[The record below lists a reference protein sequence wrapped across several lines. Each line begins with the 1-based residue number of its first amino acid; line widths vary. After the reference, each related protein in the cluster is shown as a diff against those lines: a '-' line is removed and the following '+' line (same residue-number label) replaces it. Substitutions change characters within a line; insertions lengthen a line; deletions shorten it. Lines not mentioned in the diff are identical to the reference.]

1 MYLGLEDD
9 DEYYDEPY
17 LTDEEKRI
25 IQNANQ
31 DTFKIRSNVDIDEEK
46 NFFKLKV
53 NVYYSSKQW
62 ESNASLNKT
71 FVYPFPR
78 NMENFKAWK
87 EEKETE
93 SLSKYREFIK
103 YQSICDNSPERS
115 EKITEQEV
123 EYIKPHRWYNS
134 SFY

>member
-17 LTDEEKRI
+17 LTAEEKRKL
-25 IQNANQ
+25 QGS
-31 DTFKIRSNVDIDEEK
+31 FKIRTTVDIDEDK

-53 NVYYSSKQW
+53 NVYYSSSEW
-62 ESNASLNKT
+62 ESSPILNKT
-71 FVYPFPR
+71 FTYPFPR
-78 NMENFKAWK
+78 NMESFETWK

-103 YQSICDNSPERS
+103 YQNICDNSPEKS
-115 EKITEQEV
+115 EEVTDQEA

-134 SFY
+134 RFY

>member
-17 LTDEEKRI
+17 LTDE
-25 IQNANQ
+25 